1 MATAPAPEE
10 GGHEEEGE
18 EGEEEREEEE
28 DEEEEKE
35 EEEDEDEDEDEDEE
49 DAGSS
54 APTDDRACRGPSSL
68 NEVER
73 RKEIADLLA
82 GAEATSSAAR
92 ELGQGS
98 LSKEGNGYKCKDCG
112 KKGRRDRLISHIVYK
127 HLSLKTWAC
136 PLW

>member
-1 MATAPAPEE
+1 MATAPAPVPVDEDEE
-10 GGHEEEGE
+10 AGEEQEGE
-18 EGEEEREEEE
+18 EQEEQEEQGEQDEEEEQEEEEE
-28 DEEEEKE
+28 D
-35 EEEDEDEDEDEDEE
+35 
-49 DAGSS
+49 ATSS
-54 APTDDRACRGPSSL
+54 APTGDRACRGPSSL

-98 LSKEGNGYKCKDCG
+98 LSKDGNGYKCKDCG
-112 KKGRRDRLISHIVYK
+112 KSGRRDRLISHIVYK